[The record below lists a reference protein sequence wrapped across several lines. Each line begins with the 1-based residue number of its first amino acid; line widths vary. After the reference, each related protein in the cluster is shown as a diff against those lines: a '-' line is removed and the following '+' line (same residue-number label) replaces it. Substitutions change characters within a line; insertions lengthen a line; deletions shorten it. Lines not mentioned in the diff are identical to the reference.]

1 MTEPSTAPSTDETTG
16 SRGTT
21 TGKPA
26 GTHLPGD
33 GHMWFMVLGDLIIF
47 GLYLIIYMAFRAANP
62 DEFLAAQQHLNV
74 TIGVINTVVLITS
87 SWFVAQSVL
96 AIRAGDRAK
105 AITLTYGGAALGVL
119 FLMIKVYEWSS
130 EITRGYTNSN
140 EFFSFY
146 YVLTGV
152 HLFHVLVGL
161 IVLGVVVRELRNPRR
176 SRPSMVEQGATYWH
190 MVDLLWVV
198 IFALLYV
205 VR

>member
-1 MTEPSTAPSTDETTG
+1 MTDQHAAATTDLPDVTGDERAGATT
-16 SRGTT
+16 S
-21 TGKPA
+21 
-26 GTHLPGD
+26 HLPGD

-47 GLYLIIYMAFRAANP
+47 GLYFIIYMAFRAANP
-62 DEFLAAQQHLNV
+62 EVFLAAQQHLNV
-74 TIGVINTVVLITS
+74 TIGVVNTIVLITS

-96 AIRAGDRAK
+96 AVRAGDRAK
-105 AITLTYGGAALGVL
+105 AIKLTYGGAALGVL
-119 FLMIKVYEWSS
+119 FLVIKIYEWSS

-152 HLFHVLVGL
+152 HLFHVLLGL
-161 IVLGVVVRELRNPRR
+161 IVLGIVVRELRNPRR